1 MRCKICNIKFE
12 TKYFNQKTCLNAECV
27 LSYSKEVV
35 LSKWQ
40 DNARKAQKP
49 VKKTVTSVKTLL
61 QTEVNKLARQIDK
74 HFNYTCID
82 CGKEY
87 GKQTDGA
94 HYHNVGG
101 NENLRYNLHNIHSA
115 RAYCNRYNTEHKK
128 TYPQGLID
136 RYGQDYYDMVEFD
149 LTKEYPVLKLN
160 ELELKDA
167 LKIVRKLNRDF
178 QTHLTG
184 HLDGA
189 MLRAYFNNLIGIYK

>member
-12 TKYFNQKTCLNAECV
+12 TKYFNQKTCLNAECD

-128 TYPQGLID
+128 
-136 RYGQDYYDMVEFD
+136 
-149 LTKEYPVLKLN
+149 YPVLKLN
-160 ELELKDA
+160 ELELKAA

-189 MLRAYFNNLIGIYK
+189 MMRAYFNDLIGIYK